1 MIHTHT
7 ITIFSMPALDHI
19 KYSWLK
25 LISNSIQTLIFIFKN
40 LKSLLSIPITVLSVS
55 TILESFLM
63 EKYHNIPLLS
73 WINLKY
79 LWKNCSMKFLWNKV
93 TYLIFKDFYFFIL
106 HTSKNIKLLKDNSSK
121 KTESMWR
128 LLIFL
133 DWLLVLN

>member
-1 MIHTHT
+1 MIHSHT

-25 LISNSIQTLIFIFKN
+25 PISNSIKTLIFIFKN